1 MRALIYFPILH
12 NEQDLGSL
20 SQVVGERRTEK
31 QQQQYIEA
39 VSDFW
44 TLIRRVIL
52 EYELDYKKVKV
63 FQDGLPVCGKEL
75 DIIKEVAQSGSENH
89 KILLELHQ
97 KGAQVQGTESPEL
110 LVKEYNLMKQML
122 TAEHPQE
129 FYSTEAKVILNQR
142 DEAIAQRIDTI
153 LADNEMGILFLG
165 LAHNIAEKLPKDIV
179 LIEPLGRPSFDENNN

>member
-20 SQVVGERRTEK
+20 SQVVGERLTEK

-75 DIIKEVAQSGSENH
+75 DIITEVAQSGSENH

-179 LIEPLGRPSFDENNN
+179 LIEPLGRPSFGENNN

>member
-75 DIIKEVAQSGSENH
+75 DIITEVAQSGSENH

-97 KGAQVQGTESPEL
+97 KGAQVQGTESPNCWL
-110 LVKEYNLMKQML
+110 KN
-122 TAEHPQE
+122 
-129 FYSTEAKVILNQR
+129 
-142 DEAIAQRIDTI
+142 TI
-153 LADNEMGILFLG
+153 
-165 LAHNIAEKLPKDIV
+165 
-179 LIEPLGRPSFDENNN
+179 